1 VKESIS
7 LELLLSNEVCRLLDG
22 FATLMKIQVVFFSA
36 QGEILKRGRDFG
48 NCDYCRRMQERYFS
62 LEKCR
67 RLDREMQQSCRESGN
82 IRCYRC
88 HAGLNEMIA
97 PIRILGE
104 VAGFIML
111 GQFRTTRE
119 LPAFLAGDAE
129 AQKEFLALPYFA
141 PEGTGSLEDMA
152 RMLIDYI
159 VGKELVTYSGSL
171 RYRRIL
177 HYLDR
182 HLTEKITLQQLARHL
197 GISESALTHF
207 LRNEHR
213 TSFKR
218 LLTQKRL
225 EAAEALWKDNPTLTV
240 SEAAFRV
247 GYEDHHYFS
256 RIYRQERG
264 YPPGKFKKP
273 LGAYPSGGISFNA
286 KSNGP

>member
-22 FATLMKIQVVFFSA
+22 FATVMKIQAVFFSG
-36 QGEILKRGRDFG
+36 QGKILKRGRDFG
-48 NCDYCRRMQERYFS
+48 NCAYCRRMQERYFS
-62 LEKCR
+62 LEKCV
-67 RLDREMQQSCRESGN
+67 RLDREMQQSCRGSGK

-104 VAGFIML
+104 IAGFVML
-111 GQFRTTRE
+111 GQFRTTHE
-119 LPAFLAGDAE
+119 IPPFLAGDPE
-129 AQKEFLALPYFA
+129 TQKEFSAIPYFA
-141 PEGTGSLEDMA
+141 PEETGSLEDMA

-171 RYRRIL
+171 RYRKIL

-182 HLTEKITLQQLARHL
+182 HLTEKITLRQLARHL
-197 GISESALTHF
+197 EISESSLTHF
-207 LRNEHR
+207 LRNEHQ

-218 LLTQKRL
+218 LLVQKRL
-225 EAAEALWKDNPTLTV
+225 DAAETLWKNDPALTV
-240 SEAAFRV
+240 SETAFRV

-264 YPPGKFKKP
+264 LSPGKFKKN
-273 LGAYPSGGISFNA
+273 LKLIRN
-286 KSNGP
+286 